1 MPTLEEQQAEL
12 LKDTLADMQNPQ
24 RRGLDLSRFL
34 FGESHVAA
42 IAEALP
48 ASQIRHLALGR
59 EGLTDAA
66 IAPLLDALPNS
77 PQLQTLRLHTG
88 GRIHEASLEKLA
100 EVLPKSSLTSLELD
114 AYHRRDSTTMCDV
127 IKAAAHSNLREFG
140 MCGQEFGDKEVDAL
154 IPLIRSGQ
162 ITKLKLHRGNISEE
176 GADKLFEALKGSAV
190 TDLEFHALGY
200 GNNLSPKS
208 MQALADTLQE
218 GRMTRVKLAHCRVN
232 TEGAQILAGGM
243 KGSALTELVLS
254 DNRAIGPV
262 GLKAIAHALPQ
273 TPVNLLAIDRCTSNG
288 RGYEALFDVLPKT
301 QVSSLYLYA
310 SGLQYG
316 QASKLAEVLPNTRLR
331 SLHMA
336 SNAVGGAGLEEIV
349 AAATSSGLVYLGID
363 STSSVSAIGK
373 SLKTLLPMSGLGY
386 LDIREKGVTTAA
398 MEQIRDGMEASRV
411 ARIEC
416 YGSDDDAVKQ
426 AAASACHKAAHKNYQ
441 EAYSLAY
448 KMLTQPQN
456 MDAEEWSA
464 AADRVGAMRFCI
476 DQNWKVEDFTPI
488 REEQTDVL
496 LLDAFGFA
504 GEQGHAKA
512 AMRGIMSLLPYDE
525 GLAVLNEIGVDCKAA
540 DLLAE
545 DGTLPNRQLCQGGV
559 RRLFADA
566 DRWDSPEQYTK
577 AYKSLPDNLKSQ
589 AQFYHSTHHELTGR
603 SLAQVR
609 GR

>member
-1 MPTLEEQQAEL
+1 MPTLEEQQAKL
-12 LKDTLADMQNPQ
+12 LEDALADMQNPQ

-59 EGLTDAA
+59 EELTDAA
-66 IAPLLDALPNS
+66 IAPLLDALPSS
-77 PQLQTLRLHTG
+77 PQLKTLRLHTG

-100 EVLPKSSLTSLELD
+100 KVLPQSSLTSLELD
-114 AYHRRDSTTMCDV
+114 AYHRRDSAAMCDLIQAV
-127 IKAAAHSNLREFG
+127 AHSNLREFG
-140 MCGQEFGDKEVDAL
+140 IGGQEFGDKEVDAL

-232 TEGAQILAGGM
+232 TEGAEMLAKGM
-243 KGSALTELVLS
+243 KDSALKELVLS
-254 DNRAIGPV
+254 DNRSIGSQ
-262 GLKAIAHALPQ
+262 GLKAIADALPH
-273 TPVNLLAIDRCTSNG
+273 TPVTLLAVDRCSDG
-288 RGYEALFDVLPKT
+288 GKGYEALFDVLPKT
-301 QVSSLYLYA
+301 QVSTLQLYC
-310 SGLQYG
+310 SGMQHG
-316 QASKLAEVLPNTRLR
+316 HAAKLAEVLPLTQIR

-336 SNAVGGAGLEEIV
+336 GNAVGGAGLDEIIS
-349 AAATSSGLVYLGID
+349 AAASSGLVYLGVD
-363 STSSVSAIGK
+363 STNSVSAVGE
-373 SLKTLLPMSGLGY
+373 SLKALLPMSGLGY
-386 LDIREKGVTTAA
+386 LDIREENVTTAA
-398 MEQIRDGMEASRV
+398 MEHIREGVESSAL

-416 YGSDDDAVKQ
+416 YGSDKDAAKQ
-426 AAASACHKAAHKNYQ
+426 EAASACYTAAAKNQ
-441 EAYSLAY
+441 RQAYRLAY
-448 KMLTQPQN
+448 KLATQPQN
-456 MDAEEWSA
+456 MKAEEWSA
-464 AADRVGAMRFCI
+464 AAECVGAMRFCI

-488 REEQTDVL
+488 QHEETDAL
-496 LLDAFGFA
+496 LLQAFA
-504 GEQGHAKA
+504 QAAEQGHGKA
-512 AMRGIMSLLPYDE
+512 ATRAIMNLLPYDKGVTTLKIL
-525 GLAVLNEIGVDCKAA
+525 GLDCKAA